1 MRLIFGLVLFLG
13 IGLAGFAV
21 KAAMER
27 FGQYQ
32 LAIEQ
37 QSAAITPTVEV
48 YVAARPLRYGERLV
62 PEDVKAIRWPAE
74 FVPNGT
80 FTTLDEI
87 FPPNDDTQRTVLRVI
102 DMHEPLL
109 ASKVTKPGEDA
120 GVAAR
125 LEDGTRAF
133 TLQIDVVTGVSGFLR
148 TGDRV
153 DVYWTGTDRDG
164 ESLTRLIRSGIQI
177 IALDQSANSDRNNP
191 VIART
196 ITFAALPRDIA
207 ALTQAQASG
216 RLTLA
221 LVGIDDQT
229 EVETVEV
236 SLDGLLGGREEVAE
250 SFEAPRICTVRQRN
264 AGELAVVQVPCTN

>member
-21 KAAMER
+21 KAAMDR

-32 LAIEQ
+32 LALEQ

-62 PEDVKAIRWPAE
+62 PEDVQVIRWPAD
-74 FVPNGT
+74 FVPSGA
-80 FTTLDEI
+80 FTTLEAL
-87 FPPNDDTQRTVLRVI
+87 FPPNEDTQRTVLRVI
-102 DMHEPLL
+102 ETHEPLL
-109 ASKVTKPGEDA
+109 ASKVTLPGEDA

-125 LEDGTRAF
+125 LADGTRAF

-153 DVYWTGTDRDG
+153 DVYWTGTGRDG

-177 IALDQSANSDRNNP
+177 MALDQTADSDRNNP

-196 ITFAALPRDIA
+196 ITFAALPHDIA

-221 LVGIDDQT
+221 LVGIDDDT

-236 SLDGLLGGREEVAE
+236 SRDALLGVRADVANA
-250 SFEAPRICTVRQRN
+250 SQAQRICSVRQRN
-264 AGELAVVQVPCTN
+264 AGELVVVQVPCAN

>member
-21 KAAMER
+21 NAAMQR

-32 LAIEQ
+32 AALEQ
-37 QSAAITPTVEV
+37 HRAAITPTVEV
-48 YVAARPLRYGERLV
+48 YVAARPLRYGERLS

-80 FTTLDEI
+80 FTTFEEL
-87 FPPNDDTQRTVLRVI
+87 FPPNEDTQRTILRVI
-102 DMHEPLL
+102 EMHEPLL
-109 ASKVTKPGEDA
+109 ASKVTNPGEDA

-153 DVYWTGTDRDG
+153 DVYWTGTGRND
-164 ESLTRLIRSGIQI
+164 ESLTRLIRSGIEI
-177 IALDQSANSDRNNP
+177 MALDQSANSDRNNP

-196 ITFAALPRDIA
+196 ITFAAQPRDIA

-229 EVETVEV
+229 EIETVEV
-236 SLDGLLGGREEVAE
+236 SRDGLLGQEQAVATAE
-250 SFEAPRICTVRQRN
+250 PGPRVCTVRQRN
-264 AGELAVVQVPCTN
+264 AGEVSLVQVPCAN